1 VVPSLFEALE
11 VRESAA
17 RGRAER
23 LREQIA
29 GLSGEL
35 EGVEEELTRLRITRE
50 TVDQVLVDSGPVS
63 AGAGP
68 VGDLEAAAVP
78 LAELVPAM
86 LKAEEAG
93 DTVVTSQAYRQIL
106 VSFAEAGGPLRCKD
120 VCEAVGSP
128 TEARHV
134 ESMRSKL
141 KRLVDRGV
149 LSEAEP
155 GLFALTSRTVAP

>member
-1 VVPSLFEALE
+1 MVPSLFEALE

-50 TVDQVLVDSGPVS
+50 TVDQVLVDSGPVP

-68 VGDLEAAAVP
+68 VGDLEAATVP
-78 LAELVPAM
+78 LAELVPVM

-106 VSFAEAGGPLRCKD
+106 VSFAEAG
-120 VCEAVGSP
+120 
-128 TEARHV
+128 ARYGARTCASRWAPRRRPGMSRACV
-134 ESMRSKL
+134 RS
-141 KRLVDRGV
+141 
-149 LSEAEP
+149 
-155 GLFALTSRTVAP
+155 